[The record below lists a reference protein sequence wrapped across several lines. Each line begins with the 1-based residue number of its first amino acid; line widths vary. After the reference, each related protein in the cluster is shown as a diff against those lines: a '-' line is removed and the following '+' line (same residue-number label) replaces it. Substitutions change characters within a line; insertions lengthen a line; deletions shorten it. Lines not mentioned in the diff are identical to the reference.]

1 MKIIRTPRSMTVWS
15 EGLRREG
22 VTIGFVPTMGALH
35 DGHRSLIRSA
45 RLQCDALVVSIFV
58 NPTQFAPTEDLTK
71 YPRPI
76 AKDRALC
83 RGEGVDVCFEPTA
96 QAMYPE
102 GFQTT
107 VTVPALA
114 RRWEG
119 AARPHHFA
127 GVATVVTKLFGMVQ
141 PQLALFGQKDYQQT
155 ALVRQLVNDLNLGVA
170 ILVRQTVRERD
181 GLAMSSRNVY
191 LSPDE
196 RRMAPLLFQSLQ
208 AGRQM
213 IEGGKSDVAAIER
226 IMRQTIEREPTIHV
240 EYLAV
245 CDPDSLEP
253 LPVVAARAVLL
264 GAIRLGPVRLID
276 NLPVKMPGRKVPNQG
291 FRLKAAHD
299 LAKREYGGSGIQ
311 G

>member
-1 MKIIRTPRSMTVWS
+1 
-15 EGLRREG
+15 
-22 VTIGFVPTMGALH
+22 MGALH
-35 DGHRSLIRSA
+35 DGHRSLIRAA

-83 RGEGVDVCFEPTA
+83 RAEGVDICYEPTA
-96 QAMYPE
+96 RAMYPE

-119 AARPHHFA
+119 EARPHHFA

-141 PQLALFGQKDYQQT
+141 PHLALFGQKDYQQA
-155 ALVRQLVNDLNLGVA
+155 ALVRQLVSDLNLGVA
-170 ILVRQTVRERD
+170 ILVRPTVRERD

-191 LSPDE
+191 LSANE
-196 RRMAPLLFQSLQ
+196 RLMAPLLFQALQ

-213 IEGGKSDVAAIER
+213 IVSGKSDVAAIER
-226 IMRQTIEREPTIHV
+226 IMQQTIEREPTIHV

-245 CDPDSLEP
+245 CDPASLEP
-253 LPVVAARAVLL
+253 LPAVTTRAVLL
-264 GAIRLGPVRLID
+264 GAIRIGSIRLID
-276 NLPVKMPGRKVPNQG
+276 NLLANMSGRKI
-291 FRLKAAHD
+291 AT
-299 LAKREYGGSGIQ
+299 
-311 G
+311 

>member
-1 MKIIRTPRSMTVWS
+1 
-15 EGLRREG
+15 
-22 VTIGFVPTMGALH
+22 MGALH
-35 DGHRSLIRSA
+35 DGHRSLIRAA
-45 RLQCDALVVSIFV
+45 RLRCDALVVSIFV
-58 NPTQFAPTEDLTK
+58 NPAQFSPTEDLSA

-76 AKDRALC
+76 ARDRALC
-83 RGEGVDVCFEPTA
+83 REEGVDVCFEPTA
-96 QAMYPE
+96 RAMYPE

-119 AARPHHFA
+119 EARPHHFA

-141 PQLALFGQKDYQQT
+141 PHLALFGQKDYQQA
-155 ALVRQLVNDLNLGVA
+155 ALVQQLADDLNLGVA
-170 ILVRQTVRERD
+170 ILVRPTIRERD

-196 RRMAPLLFQSLQ
+196 RRIAPLLSQALH

-213 IEGGKSDVAAIER
+213 IEGGMSDVASIKR
-226 IMRQTIEREPTIHV
+226 TMRHTIEQAPAIHV

-253 LPVVAARAVLL
+253 LSAVADRAVLL
-264 GAIRLGPVRLID
+264 GAVRIGSIRLID
-276 NLPVKMPGRKVPNQG
+276 NLLVKMPGGKS
-291 FRLKAAHD
+291 
-299 LAKREYGGSGIQ
+299 LATR
-311 G
+311 